1 MELSRRFRALKLWLS
16 LRYHG
21 LQAFRDAIRVNLE
34 QAQRLAAAVKNNSE
48 LELVGPVELSALCF
62 RYLVSDEAS
71 EDARNRFNLA
81 LLRKI
86 VTRGR
91 VYLSNAELK
100 RKFCLRACIVNHLTS
115 DEDIDAIIPEVLASA
130 AELF

>member
-1 MELSRRFRALKLWLS
+1 
-16 LRYHG
+16 
-21 LQAFRDAIRVNLE
+21 
-34 QAQRLAAAVKNNSE
+34 
-48 LELVGPVELSALCF
+48 
-62 RYLVSDEAS
+62 
-71 EDARNRFNLA
+71 

-91 VYLSNAELK
+91 IYLSNAELK